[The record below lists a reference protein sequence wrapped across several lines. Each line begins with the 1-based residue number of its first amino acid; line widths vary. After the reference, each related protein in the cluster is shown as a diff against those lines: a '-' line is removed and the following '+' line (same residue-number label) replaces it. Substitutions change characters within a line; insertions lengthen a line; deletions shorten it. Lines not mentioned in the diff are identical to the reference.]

1 MELSATAGV
10 IAAAAGIGIGNLI
23 SRDGR
28 GIDAP
33 NQLRS
38 LRIRHSSEIAILGAL
53 AGLELQGLI
62 FRRQGRDLILRQE
75 VQNRAGIGVCV
86 VDNIPCAVL
95 DGIAGIAC
103 LCGHVVIYAVN
114 RALGITAALG
124 NLRTQRIETSLGLIA
139 QITHRLIHPVET
151 IGHSI
156 SNGGLT
162 ILEAVQG
169 KPLID
174 VGARGIALE
183 AGTVHTI
190 SAAKAAAEAAIAA
203 PTVKETEDEEKHNP
217 RGPIASPAAKAAVSA
232 LIGGSNRHR
241 HNSAV
246 RRKTHDNSP
255 LIRISK
261 PWPRILIKWLLSK
274 HGAHP
279 IEHALHLLCLLLG
292 LIVLFLGD
300 FPGLHHLADD
310 RIGVFP
316 LHLLHEGLK
325 LLHHVWAL
333 IAHYTEKR
341 VHSVSSFTVFLA
353 GFVGAVSRMLKASTR
368 AERASNS
375 CLVAY
380 STTGPFRISAG
391 PLVRSTRS

>member
-1 MELSATAGV
+1 MLAAAGV

-124 NLRTQRIETSLGLIA
+124 NLRTQGIETSLGLIA

-169 KPLID
+169 KALID
-174 VGARGIALE
+174 VSARGIALE

-190 SAAKAAAEAAIAA
+190 SAAKAATEAAIAPA
-203 PTVKETEDEEKHNP
+203 AEHAEDQEQDNP

-292 LIVLFLGD
+292 LIVLLLGD
-300 FPGLHHLADD
+300 LP
-310 RIGVFP
+310 
-316 LHLLHEGLK
+316 
-325 LLHHVWAL
+325 
-333 IAHYTEKR
+333 
-341 VHSVSSFTVFLA
+341 
-353 GFVGAVSRMLKASTR
+353 
-368 AERASNS
+368 
-375 CLVAY
+375 
-380 STTGPFRISAG
+380 
-391 PLVRSTRS
+391 